1 MMEIIRLDFVKMVK
15 KNKGDNEGISH
26 HRKQLKGK
34 AFPLQAWT
42 GPCGSRRLRIL
53 EFLNNRHIKVVR
65 WSALSTGRL
74 YPQEGFLVLI
84 SVRG

>member
-1 MMEIIRLDFVKMVK
+1 MTERKRNRKIRI
-15 KNKGDNEGISH
+15 NE
-26 HRKQLKGK
+26 QQVKGK

-42 GPCGSRRLRIL
+42 GPCGSRRLR
-53 EFLNNRHIKVVR
+53 RMKVVR
-65 WSALSTGRL
+65 LAALRTGRL